1 MERHALKPCRRTA
14 TKTTPSKAVLD
25 GFHSSGGDRESLWK
39 SPRSSPRQTFRNS
52 AGLNVISTSRSNRI
66 LIAEPEGFSQTA
78 FEILAIAGEVDLQAC
93 RGAALRAAF
102 DEYDAVWVRL
112 AQQIGGGL
120 LPERP
125 RCRVLACPVTGLDH
139 LDLHAL
145 RQRGIRVLSLRG
157 ETEFL
162 KEVRATAELTLSLV
176 LALLRNIPSAAQS
189 VCEGIWNR
197 DLFRGHELFGKTAG
211 IVGMGR
217 LGTIVAGCFQAFG
230 MEVIGY
236 DPRPDFPHGAARRVD
251 ELAPLIEASDVLSL
265 HVSYG
270 ESTRHLI
277 GREQLSRVRPGAVLV
292 NTSRGGVV
300 DERALLAALESGRLA
315 GAALDVLD
323 GEPHVDAGHPLVAYA
338 REHSNLVIVPHIGG
352 NTYESFEKTETFL
365 ARRLVE
371 VLSTNE
377 RSPCKCES

>member
-1 MERHALKPCRRTA
+1 MFDEHASRHHEGIDSDVIASEEDGCR
-14 TKTTPSKAVLD
+14 
-25 GFHSSGGDRESLWK
+25 
-39 SPRSSPRQTFRNS
+39 TFLNS
-52 AGLNVISTSRSNRI
+52 AGPNVISTSRSSRI

-78 FEILAIAGEVDLQAC
+78 LQILAIAGDVDLQAC

-102 DEYDAVWVRL
+102 DQYDAIWVRL
-112 AQQIGGGL
+112 AQQIGGSL

-139 LDLHAL
+139 LNMDDLA
-145 RQRGIRVLSLRG
+145 QRGIRVLSLRG
-157 ETEFL
+157 ESEFL
-162 KEVRATAELTLSLV
+162 KEVRATAELTLALA

-189 VCEGIWNR
+189 VCQGFWNR
-197 DLFRGHELFGKTAG
+197 DLFRGHELFGKTVG

-217 LGTIVAGCFQAFG
+217 LGPIVAGCFRAFG
-230 MEVIGY
+230 MDVLGY
-236 DPRPDFPHGAARRVD
+236 DPRPDFPHGAARRVED
-251 ELAPLIEASDVLSL
+251 LDLLIEASDVLSL
-265 HVSYG
+265 HVSYS

-277 GREQLSRVRPGAVLV
+277 GQEQLSRVRPGAVLV

-300 DERALLAALESGRLA
+300 DEQALLAALEGGRLA

-338 REHSNLVIVPHIGG
+338 REHSNLLVVPHIGG

-371 VLSTNE
+371 VLSTSNG
-377 RSPCKCES
+377 RPCRCES